1 MTTFRLTAEQRRYF
15 YELVAAGN
23 ITKAAQ
29 SLYLSRQGLSRS
41 MRGLEESVGVSLF
54 VRGKQG
60 VKLTRAGRA
69 LLHHLHEEDRA
80 WEGCLDRLRSLGSSE
95 PEPVRVGLLSMFV
108 GYDQKRQLLSRFQED
123 DDLRVEIVDGDHDV
137 FWQAMLAG
145 TMECAITIAPPEH
158 MGLPSI
164 KLADDTLSVLLSCD
178 DPLARKSSVDFARDL
193 CGRTVVQ
200 TSPYKERL
208 YETVF
213 RNHGILT
220 DAILHDRNLMLA
232 HVSTRKQCFIIQT
245 EYALG
250 LVTDEVCRRPL
261 VNAPLDMASVFVFR
275 PDLSPCALRVART
288 IVGDFGKAGELDA
301 YLVAAAPPSK
311 RDEAGEALRRLVL

>member
-41 MRGLEESVGVSLF
+41 MRGLEESVGVPLF
-54 VRGKQG
+54 ARGKQG

-80 WEGCLDRLRSLGSSE
+80 WEGCLDRLRSFGGSE

-164 KLADDTLSVLLSCD
+164 KLADDTLSVLSLI
-178 DPLARKSSVDFARDL
+178 
-193 CGRTVVQ
+193 
-200 TSPYKERL
+200 
-208 YETVF
+208 
-213 RNHGILT
+213 HI
-220 DAILHDRNLMLA
+220 
-232 HVSTRKQCFIIQT
+232 
-245 EYALG
+245 
-250 LVTDEVCRRPL
+250 
-261 VNAPLDMASVFVFR
+261 
-275 PDLSPCALRVART
+275 
-288 IVGDFGKAGELDA
+288 
-301 YLVAAAPPSK
+301 
-311 RDEAGEALRRLVL
+311 